1 MPPPP
6 PPPPHQKKTRK
17 PVKLHGPCYTR
28 CLLPLHITISPG
40 ACCLHIWFHQVPV
53 ALIRTSQFHQV
64 PIDFTHYTFTKC
76 LLISQITSSPSACCL
91 YTLGSHKKASC
102 LHTKNVCFT
111 FLFFTWVY
119 VSIKCNN
126 SFALF
131 ISDTVLLSTS
141 VKIHSHI
148 KSMDINADNFCA
160 WCQTQIPE

>member
-1 MPPPP
+1 MP
-6 PPPPHQKKTRK
+6 RK

-40 ACCLHIWFHQVPV
+40 ACCLHILWFHQVPV
-53 ALIRTSQFHQV
+53 ALIHTSQFHQV

-111 FLFFTWVY
+111 F
-119 VSIKCNN
+119 
-126 SFALF
+126 SFSHGFMCPSNVIIVLHY
-131 ISDTVLLSTS
+131 SSHTVLLSTS